1 MLSLKNISKY
11 YNTDGNKAAVLQDI
25 SLDIDEGKFVSV
37 MVPCIINLSDGKVD
51 FPLNI

>member
-11 YNTDGNKAAVLQDI
+11 DNTDGNKAAVLQDI
-25 SLDIDEGKFVSV
+25 SLDIDEGEFVSV
-37 MVPCIINLSDGKVD
+37 MGPCIINLSDGKVD